1 MKQTEIFRNG
11 DKILIFVTDRRRK
24 KTIFCTLQK
33 KGGKWKEMK

>member
-11 DKILIFVTDRRRK
+11 DKILIIVTDRRSK

-33 KGGKWKEMK
+33 RR